1 MALCVSKRY
10 RQHHFIRKKP
20 QLLKLKNSET
30 YLLMM
35 MAVSAA
41 VMIATVVLTAVV
53 FVLTVL

>member
-1 MALCVSKRY
+1 MYQNGIGSIILYAKR
-10 RQHHFIRKKP
+10 P

-30 YLLMM
+30 YFLMM